1 MLGPPPTGDAVTRT
15 LPQVLVLLLAL
26 GLAACAGSDAPVV
39 DGGGAALEAS
49 EVVDDVDASP
59 TPEASP
65 SVAPSPSPSPIA
77 SPSATASPTADGT
90 PTTGG
95 SPAAPTF
102 DEVCAGR
109 SDEAFIEVLTPQPGT
124 VVTDPVTVEGCGN
137 TFEATFVYEVTTP
150 DGEELVADFGTM
162 SCGNGCVG
170 EFAVTVDVDAAG
182 PVVLTVFETDAQD
195 GSRQHVVE
203 VPITIE

>member
-1 MLGPPPTGDAVTRT
+1 MRRT
-15 LPQVLVLLLAL
+15 HLQVLVLLLTL
-26 GLAACAGSDAPVV
+26 GLAACGGPDEPVV
-39 DGGGAALEAS
+39 DGGAALEAS
-49 EVVDDVDASP
+49 EVADDADASP
-59 TPEASP
+59 TPESSP
-65 SVAPSPSPSPIA
+65 SVSESPSPSPVET
-77 SPSATASPTADGT
+77 PSATAT
-90 PTTGG
+90 PTEDATPASDP
-95 SPAAPTF
+95 SPDTPTF

-109 SDEAFIEVLTPQPGT
+109 ADEAFIEVLTPQPDT

-170 EFAVTVDVDAAG
+170 EFAITVDVGTTG

-203 VPITIE
+203 VPLTIE